1 MNGLNLVRRTHYQ
14 NLKVAEDAPV
24 EVIRAAHK
32 ALMAKYHPDRYGPE
46 GEKICKIVSESFHV
60 LMNPAAREKHDQSIK
75 DLKTQEEKDSDISNY
90 SLSRIRKLAQ
100 VPVYIGLLISC
111 HCVIRDFISGL
122 LVVFKRFLRFLIS
135 PLALLGYFAIV
146 AGIGMKS
153 FEESQ
158 FLEDLLDK
166 YLVRKD
172 RAEINSIDPLTVRT
186 PQSIME
192 LIELVEIPPGS
203 FFMGST
209 DANPDENPYI
219 EIEIGKFKMMSK
231 EVTFELWDKCVLD
244 QACNHIPQDNGGDRR
259 SSPVVDV
266 SYEDVTEDF
275 IPWLSAQTELDFYLP
290 SEAQWEYAAK
300 GGKQTKYYW
309 GDQFGLN
316 LANCS
321 TQCGD
326 AYQYPSI
333 GGEFPANPFGLFDMA
348 GNVWEMT
355 SDCGNI
361 GHRNNPGNGSPT
373 SKGDCSR
380 MITKGGS
387 FGSSQNDLRPAR
399 RVRIEKDRRER
410 SIGFRLALN

>member
-1 MNGLNLVRRTHYQ
+1 MKRTHYQ
-14 NLKVAEDAPV
+14 NLKVAEDAPA

-32 ALMAKYHPDRYGPE
+32 ALIAKYHPDRYGAE
-46 GEKICKIVSESFHV
+46 GEKICKIISESFHT
-60 LMNPAAREKHDQSIK
+60 LTNPATRKKHDQHIK
-75 DLKTQEEKDSDISNY
+75 DLKNQLAKDADIATY
-90 SLSRIRKLAQ
+90 KLSRIGKLEQ
-100 VPVYIGLLISC
+100 VPAYISLLIGI
-111 HCVIRDFISGL
+111 HCVISNFFSGL
-122 LVVFKRFLRFLIS
+122 LAVLKRFLRLLIS
-135 PLALLGYFAIV
+135 PLAFLAYFTIV

-158 FLEDLLDK
+158 LLEDLLDK

-172 RAEINSIDPLTVRT
+172 LVETSYGDPLTVNSPR
-186 PQSIME
+186 SVME

-219 EIEIGKFKMMSK
+219 EIAIGAFKMMSK
-231 EVTFELWDKCVLD
+231 EVTFELWDKCVFERSCD
-244 QACNHIPQDNGGDRR
+244 HVPQDNGGERR

-266 SYEDVTEDF
+266 SYEDVTVGF
-275 IPWLSAQTELDFYLP
+275 IPWLNDQTGLTFYLP

-300 GGKQTKYYW
+300 GGKPTKYYW
-309 GDQFGLN
+309 GDQFILN

-326 AYQYPSI
+326 AYQYPSV
-333 GGEFPANPFGLFDMA
+333 GGEFPANLFGLFDMA

-361 GHRNNPGNGSPT
+361 GHRNNPVNGSPAV
-373 SKGDCSR
+373 KGDCSR

-410 SIGFRLALN
+410 SIGFRLALD

>member
-1 MNGLNLVRRTHYQ
+1 MKRTHYQ
-14 NLKVAEDAPV
+14 NLKVAEDAPI

-46 GEKICKIVSESFHV
+46 GEKICKIISESFHA
-60 LMNPAAREKHDQSIK
+60 LMNPATREKHDQSIK
-75 DLKTQEEKDSDISNY
+75 DIKNQIAKDTEISNY
-90 SLSRIRKLAQ
+90 SLSRIGNLTQ
-100 VPVYIGLLISC
+100 VPAYISLLISC
-111 HCVIRDFISGL
+111 HCVVVNFISGL
-122 LVVFKRFLRFLIS
+122 LVILRRLLRLLVS
-135 PLALLGYFAIV
+135 PLALLGYFTII

-158 FLEDLLDK
+158 LLEDLLDR
-166 YLVRKD
+166 YLVRKAPVVITESD
-172 RAEINSIDPLTVRT
+172 KLTLDS
-186 PQSIME
+186 PEAIME
-192 LIELVEIPPGS
+192 LIELVEIPPGR

-209 DANPDENPYI
+209 DANPDENPYT
-219 EIEIGKFKMMSK
+219 EIAIGSFRMMSK
-231 EVTFELWDKCVLD
+231 EVTFELWDKCVFD
-244 QACNHIPQDNGGDRR
+244 RACKHIPQDNGGERR
-259 SSPVVDV
+259 SSPVVDI

-275 IPWLSAQTELDFYLP
+275 IPWLNAKTELAFYLP

-309 GDQFGLN
+309 GNQFILN

-326 AYQYPSI
+326 AYQYPSV
-333 GGEFPANPFGLFDMA
+333 GGEFPENPFGLYDMA

-355 SDCGNI
+355 ADCGNI
-361 GHRNNPGNGSPT
+361 GHRNNPGNGSPAT
-373 SKGDCSR
+373 EGDCSR

-399 RVRIEKDRRER
+399 RVRIDKERRER
-410 SIGFRLALN
+410 SIGFRLARGN

>member
-1 MNGLNLVRRTHYQ
+1 MKRTHYQ
-14 NLKVAEDAPV
+14 NLKVAEDAPS

-32 ALMAKYHPDRYGPE
+32 ALMAKYHPDRYGPD
-46 GEKICKIVSESFHV
+46 GEQICKIISESFHT
-60 LMNPAAREKHDQSIK
+60 LMNPATREKHDQSIRDINSKLAK
-75 DLKTQEEKDSDISNY
+75 DADIAGY
-90 SLSRIRKLAQ
+90 SLSKIGKLAQ
-100 VPVYIGLLISC
+100 IPAYISLLISI
-111 HCVIRDFISGL
+111 HCVISTFSARLFAVLRRFFRLFFSPIAF
-122 LVVFKRFLRFLIS
+122 LV
-135 PLALLGYFAIV
+135 YFTII

-172 RAEINSIDPLTVRT
+172 LVTTSGGDSLTLGAPRST
-186 PQSIME
+186 LES
-192 LIELVEIPPGS
+192 IELVDIPPGQ

-219 EIEIGKFKMMSK
+219 GIEIDRFKMMSK

-244 QACNHIPQDNGGDRR
+244 QACNHIPQDNGGDRQ

-275 IPWLSAQTELDFYLP
+275 IPWLTAQTERSFYLP

-300 GGKQTKYYW
+300 GGKETKYYW
-309 GDQFGLN
+309 GDQFILN
-316 LANCS
+316 VANCS

-326 AYQYPSI
+326 AYKYPSV

-410 SIGFRLALN
+410 SIGFRLALD

>member
-1 MNGLNLVRRTHYQ
+1 MKRTHYQ
-14 NLKVAEDAPV
+14 NLKVAEDAPS

-46 GEKICKIVSESFHV
+46 GEQICKIISESFHT
-60 LMNPAAREKHDQSIK
+60 LMNPATREKHDQNIRDINSKLAK
-75 DLKTQEEKDSDISNY
+75 DTDIAGY
-90 SLSRIRKLAQ
+90 PLSKIGKLAQ
-100 VPVYIGLLISC
+100 IPAHIRLLISI
-111 HCVIRDFISGL
+111 HCVISTFSARLFAVLRRFFRLFVSPIAF
-122 LVVFKRFLRFLIS
+122 LV
-135 PLALLGYFAIV
+135 YFTII

-172 RAEINSIDPLTVRT
+172 LATTSGGDSLTLGAPRST
-186 PQSIME
+186 LES
-192 LIELVEIPPGS
+192 IELVDIPPGQ

-209 DANPDENPYI
+209 DTNPDENPYI
-219 EIEIGKFKMMSK
+219 EIAIGAFKMMSK

-244 QACNHIPQDNGGDRR
+244 RACNHIPKDSGGDRR
-259 SSPVVDV
+259 SSPVVDIA
-266 SYEDVTEDF
+266 YEDVTEDF
-275 IPWLSAQTELDFYLP
+275 IPWLNAQTELDFYLP

-309 GDQFGLN
+309 GDQFILN
-316 LANCS
+316 VANCS

-326 AYQYPSI
+326 AYQYPSV
-333 GGEFPANPFGLFDMA
+333 GGEFPKNPFGLFDMA

-361 GHRNNPGNGSPT
+361 GHRNNPGNGSPAI
-373 SKGDCSR
+373 KGDCSR

-387 FGSSQNDLRPAR
+387 YGSSQNDLRPAR
-399 RVRIEKDRRER
+399 RVRIEKNRRER
-410 SIGFRLALN
+410 SIGFRLAAQNL

>member
-1 MNGLNLVRRTHYQ
+1 VKRTHYQ
-14 NLKVAEDAPV
+14 NLKVAEDAPA

-32 ALMAKYHPDRYGPE
+32 ALIAKYHPDRYGPE
-46 GEKICKIVSESFHV
+46 GEKICKIISESFHT
-60 LMNPAAREKHDQSIK
+60 LMNPATRKKHDQHIK
-75 DLKTQEEKDSDISNY
+75 DLKNQLAKDADIATY
-90 SLSRIRKLAQ
+90 KLSRIGKLKQ
-100 VPVYIGLLISC
+100 VPAYISLLIGI
-111 HCVIRDFISGL
+111 HCVISNFFSGL
-122 LVVFKRFLRFLIS
+122 LAVLKRFLRLLIS
-135 PLALLGYFAIV
+135 PLAFLAYFTIV

-158 FLEDLLDK
+158 LLEDLLDK

-172 RAEINSIDPLTVRT
+172 LVETSYGDPLTVNSPR
-186 PQSIME
+186 SVME

-219 EIEIGKFKMMSK
+219 EIAIGAFKMMSK
-231 EVTFELWDKCVLD
+231 EVTFELWDKCVFERSCD
-244 QACNHIPQDNGGDRR
+244 HVPQDNGGERR

-266 SYEDVTEDF
+266 SYEDVTVGF
-275 IPWLSAQTELDFYLP
+275 IPWLNDKTGLTFYLP

-300 GGKQTKYYW
+300 GGKPTKYYW
-309 GDQFGLN
+309 GDQFILN

-326 AYQYPSI
+326 AYQYPSL
-333 GGEFPANPFGLFDMA
+333 GGEFPANPFGLFDIA

-361 GHRNNPGNGSPT
+361 GHRNNPGNGSPAT
-373 SKGDCSR
+373 KGDCSR

-387 FGSSQNDLRPAR
+387 FGSSQNDLRPAK

-410 SIGFRLALN
+410 SIGFRLALD

>member
-1 MNGLNLVRRTHYQ
+1 MRLVNFMKRTHYQ
-14 NLKVAEDAPV
+14 NLKIAEDAPS

-46 GEKICKIVSESFHV
+46 GEKICKIISESFHT
-60 LMNPAAREKHDQSIK
+60 LMNPATREKHDQSIRDINSKLAK
-75 DLKTQEEKDSDISNY
+75 DADIAGY
-90 SLSRIRKLAQ
+90 SLSKIGKLAQ
-100 VPVYIGLLISC
+100 IPAYISLLISI
-111 HCVIRDFISGL
+111 HCVISTFSARLFAVLRRFFRLFFSPIAF
-122 LVVFKRFLRFLIS
+122 LV
-135 PLALLGYFAIV
+135 YFTII

-172 RAEINSIDPLTVRT
+172 LVTTSGGDSLTLGAPRST
-186 PQSIME
+186 LES
-192 LIELVEIPPGS
+192 IELVDIPPGQ

-219 EIEIGKFKMMSK
+219 EIAIGAFKMMSK

-244 QACNHIPQDNGGDRR
+244 RACNHIPKDNGGDRR
-259 SSPVVDV
+259 SSPVVDIA
-266 SYEDVTEDF
+266 YEDVTEDF
-275 IPWLSAQTELDFYLP
+275 IPWLNAQAELDFYLP

-309 GDQFGLN
+309 GEQFILN

-326 AYQYPSI
+326 AYQYPSV

-361 GHRNNPGNGSPT
+361 GHRNNPGSGSPAT
-373 SKGDCSR
+373 KGDCSR

-399 RVRIEKDRRER
+399 RVRIEKNRRER
-410 SIGFRLALN
+410 SIGFRLALD

>member
-1 MNGLNLVRRTHYQ
+1 MNGLNLMRRTHYQ

-24 EVIRAAHK
+24 EVIKAAHK

-46 GEKICKIVSESFHV
+46 GEKICKIISESFHV
-60 LMNPAAREKHDQSIK
+60 LMNPASREKHDQSIRDK
-75 DLKTQEEKDSDISNY
+75 KAQKVKDSDISNY
-90 SLSRIRKLAQ
+90 SLSRIGKLAQ
-100 VPVYIGLLISC
+100 VPVHIGLLITC
-111 HCVIRDFISGL
+111 HCVIVNFISGL
-122 LVVFKRFLRFLIS
+122 IVVFNRFSRLLVS

-172 RAEINSIDPLTVRT
+172 RAELNSIDPLTVST

-192 LIELVEIPPGS
+192 LIELVDIPSGS
-203 FFMGST
+203 FFMGSI

-219 EIEIGKFKMMSK
+219 EIEIGRFKMMSK

-244 QACNHIPQDNGGDRR
+244 RACDHIPRVNGGNRQN
-259 SSPVVDV
+259 SSVADV

-275 IPWLSAQTELDFYLP
+275 IPWVIAQTELDFYLP
-290 SEAQWEYAAK
+290 SESQWEYAAK
-300 GGKQTKYYW
+300 GGKETKYYW
-309 GDQFGLN
+309 GDEFILN

-321 TQCGD
+321 TRCGD
-326 AYQYPSI
+326 VYQYPSV

-355 SDCGNI
+355 ADCGNI
-361 GHRNNPGNGSPT
+361 GHRNNPGNGSPVT
-373 SKGDCSR
+373 EGDCSR

-387 FGSSQNDLRPAR
+387 FGSGPNDLRPAR

-410 SIGFRLALN
+410 SIGFRLAVN

>member
-1 MNGLNLVRRTHYQ
+1 MKRTHYQ
-14 NLKVAEDAPV
+14 NLKVAEDAPS

-46 GEKICKIVSESFHV
+46 GERICKIISESFHT
-60 LMNPAAREKHDQSIK
+60 LMNPATREKHDQNIRDINSKLAK
-75 DLKTQEEKDSDISNY
+75 DTDIAGY
-90 SLSRIRKLAQ
+90 PLSKIGKLAQ
-100 VPVYIGLLISC
+100 IPAHISLLISI
-111 HCVIRDFISGL
+111 HCVISTFSARLFAVLRRFFRLFVSPIAF
-122 LVVFKRFLRFLIS
+122 LV
-135 PLALLGYFAIV
+135 YFTII

-153 FEESQ
+153 FEKSQ
-158 FLEDLLDK
+158 FLEDFLDK

-172 RAEINSIDPLTVRT
+172 LATTSGGDSLTLGAPRST
-186 PQSIME
+186 LES
-192 LIELVEIPPGS
+192 IELVDIPPGQ

-209 DANPDENPYI
+209 DTNPDENPYI
-219 EIEIGKFKMMSK
+219 EIAIGAFKMMSK

-244 QACNHIPQDNGGDRR
+244 RACNHIPQDNGGDRR

-266 SYEDVTEDF
+266 SYQDVTADF
-275 IPWLSAQTELDFYLP
+275 IPWLNAQSELDFYLP

-309 GDQFGLN
+309 GDQFILN

-348 GNVWEMT
+348 GNVWEIT

-361 GHRNNPGNGSPT
+361 GHRNNPGDGGAAT
-373 SKGDCSR
+373 QGDCSR

-399 RVRIEKDRRER
+399 RVRIDKNRRER
-410 SIGFRLALN
+410 SIGFRLALD

>member
-1 MNGLNLVRRTHYQ
+1 MKRTHYQ
-14 NLKVAEDAPV
+14 NLKVAEDAPS

-32 ALMAKYHPDRYGPE
+32 ALMAKYHPDRYGPD
-46 GEKICKIVSESFHV
+46 GEQICKIISESFHT
-60 LMNPAAREKHDQSIK
+60 LMNPATREKHDQSIRDINSKLAK
-75 DLKTQEEKDSDISNY
+75 DADIAGY
-90 SLSRIRKLAQ
+90 SLSKIGKLAQ
-100 VPVYIGLLISC
+100 IPAHISLLISI
-111 HCVIRDFISGL
+111 HCVISTFSARLFAVLRRFFRLFFSPIAF
-122 LVVFKRFLRFLIS
+122 LV
-135 PLALLGYFAIV
+135 YFTII

-172 RAEINSIDPLTVRT
+172 LVTTSGGDSLTLGAPRST
-186 PQSIME
+186 LES
-192 LIELVEIPPGS
+192 IELVDIPPGQ

-219 EIEIGKFKMMSK
+219 GIEIDRFKMMSK

-244 QACNHIPQDNGGDRR
+244 QACNHIPQDNGGDRQ

-275 IPWLSAQTELDFYLP
+275 IPWLTAQTELSFYLP

-300 GGKQTKYYW
+300 GGKETKYYW
-309 GDQFGLN
+309 GDQFILN
-316 LANCS
+316 VANCS

-326 AYQYPSI
+326 AYQYPSV
-333 GGEFPANPFGLFDMA
+333 GGEFPANLFGLFDMA

-361 GHRNNPGNGSPT
+361 GHRNNPVNGSPAV
-373 SKGDCSR
+373 KGDCSR

-410 SIGFRLALN
+410 SIGFRLAVN

>member
-1 MNGLNLVRRTHYQ
+1 MKRTHYQ
-14 NLKVAEDAPV
+14 NLKVAEDAPS

-60 LMNPAAREKHDQSIK
+60 LMNSAAREKHDQTIVEIK
-75 DLKTQEEKDSDISNY
+75 NQAAKDTDVSNY
-90 SLSRIRKLAQ
+90 SLARIGKLAQ
-100 VPVYIGLLISC
+100 IPFYLRILIIIHCAISYFFSELLAAL
-111 HCVIRDFISGL
+111 RRL
-122 LVVFKRFLRFLIS
+122 LRFLAS
-135 PLALLGYFAIV
+135 PFALLSYFTIV

-172 RAEINSIDPLTVRT
+172 RVVTIADNPRSANASLSILE
-186 PQSIME
+186 S
-192 LIELVEIPPGS
+192 IELVDIPPGR

-209 DANPDENPYI
+209 DANPDENPHI
-219 EIEIGKFKMMSK
+219 EIAIGAFKMMSK
-231 EVTFELWDKCVLD
+231 EVTFELWDKCILD
-244 QACNHIPQDNGGDRR
+244 QACDHIPQDNGGDRR

-410 SIGFRLALN
+410 SIGFRLALD